1 MVNYPRS
8 IIFVTPSVCV
18 RFWFLTFGV
27 LMLLNGCAQK
37 KKPRFKSLDPRQ
49 TGVSFTNTITP
60 TPDFNF
66 LNYLYFYDGGGVS
79 IGDVNG
85 DGQPDLYFTANQG
98 KNKLYLNNG
107 NFTFTDFTEKAGVAG
122 NKGWTTGTTMADVN
136 GDGLLDIYV
145 CEVNYLTQKGTN
157 QLFINNGDSTFTDRA
172 KEYGLDFSGY
182 SKQATFFD
190 MDNDGDLDMFLLNHS
205 VHTKKS
211 FVRRDKGLKNSDH
224 NAGDRLYRNDGGK
237 FTDITQQS
245 GIHSSLLGYGL
256 SVTVSDVNGDNY
268 QDLYVTNDFHEN
280 DYLYINQQDG
290 TFKDVLPQSMPHT
303 SRASMGSDVADI
315 NNDLRPDVAVLDMLP
330 YTEKGRKTSV
340 SSELSKVYD
349 IQRDY
354 GYHPQLI
361 RNTLQLNLGRNSDG
375 TPVFSDIAPMAGV
388 YATDWSWSSLIFDMD
403 NDGRKDLFITNGIYR
418 RPNDWDYLDMVGGKE
433 NQRSL
438 NQGIN
443 TKNMGLVDSMPH
455 VKIPNKAFHNEGDL
469 SFSDK
474 SKQWGLASPGYSN
487 GAAYGDLDNDG
498 DLDLV
503 INNVNGVA
511 SIYQNETIEQDHSSF
526 LTIKLKGN
534 NANTRG
540 IGSKAIVST
549 NGHKQLAELMPTRG
563 FQSSVESSLFFG
575 LGDAKIVDS
584 LKIIWPDGSKTL
596 QKNVNINQHL
606 TIDQSSWKLATVD
619 NPTNKKMIFKKVE
632 NLLSPSY
639 QHKEDSFNEFDQ
651 QPLMPYQLS
660 SEGPAMA
667 VGDVNGDGLE
677 DLYFGG
683 GKWQSGSLYIQ
694 QANGTFKKEEI
705 SAFEQDDGFEDTD
718 AAFFDANNDGA
729 LDLYVVSG
737 GDEYTVNSP
746 NLYDRFYLNDGH
758 GNFARVTDA
767 FPDFG
772 ANGSVVVPFDYD
784 GDGDIDVFVGSR
796 SVPKNYGVTPYSYL
810 FQNQGDGTF
819 KEVTNAVA
827 PGLKDLGVISDA
839 SSADLNG
846 DGQPD
851 LIVAGDWMPVTVFIN
866 KSGKL
871 TKTDALHS
879 GNGLWQSVYAADI
892 DQDGDLDILAGNMG
906 LNTTLGANKENPMKM
921 YLGDFNGDG
930 AADPVIGRTE
940 NGKVYPIVDRD
951 MLLTS
956 MPYLK
961 KKFPTY
967 RSFAGKTLS
976 QIFSTKILEK
986 ADQKS
991 VDELASV
998 YFENKGNGSFQKHM
1012 LPSKAQAA
1020 PIYAFYSGDF
1030 NNDGHNDILM
1040 GGNLYKVQPVYG
1052 GPYDASYGW
1061 LLEEGDNG
1069 NFSVL
1074 NPSQSGLFIDGQ
1086 IRNILAVKDKNAN
1099 PTIVIGIND
1108 KSPMFLDY

>member
-1 MVNYPRS
+1 
-8 IIFVTPSVCV
+8 VCH
-18 RFWFLTFGV
+18 
-27 LMLLNGCAQK
+27 
-37 KKPRFKSLDPRQ
+37 
-49 TGVSFTNTITP
+49 
-60 TPDFNF
+60 
-66 LNYLYFYDGGGVS
+66 
-79 IGDVNG
+79 
-85 DGQPDLYFTANQG
+85 
-98 KNKLYLNNG
+98 
-107 NFTFTDFTEKAGVAG
+107 
-122 NKGWTTGTTMADVN
+122 
-136 GDGLLDIYV
+136 
-145 CEVNYLTQKGTN
+145 VNYLSQKGKN

-182 SKQATFFD
+182 SKQAVFFD

-211 FVRRDKGLKNSDH
+211 FVRRAEGLKISDP

-237 FTDITQQS
+237 FTDVTQKS

-256 SVTVSDVNGDNY
+256 SVTVSDINGDNY

-280 DYLYINQQDG
+280 DYLYLNQGDG

-315 NNDLRPDVAVLDMLP
+315 NNDLKPDITVLDMLP

-340 SSELSKVYD
+340 STELTKVYN

-361 RNTLQLNLGRNSDG
+361 RNTLQLNLGENSNG

-388 YATDWSWSSLIFDMD
+388 YATDWSWSSLFFDMD
-403 NDGRKDLFITNGIYR
+403 NDGRKDLFITNGVYR
-418 RPNDWDYLDMVGGKE
+418 RPNDWDYLNMVGGKE

-443 TKNMGLVDSMPH
+443 PKNMGLVDSMPH
-455 VKIPNKAFHNEGDL
+455 VKIPNKAFRNDGDL
-469 SFSDK
+469 SFSDQSGK
-474 SKQWGLASPGYSN
+474 WGLASPGYSN

-503 INNVNGVA
+503 VNNVNGQA
-511 SIYQNETIEQDHSSF
+511 SIYQNETVEQDHSSF

-534 NANTRG
+534 KANTRG
-540 IGSKAIVST
+540 IGSKAIISAG
-549 NGHKQLAELMPTRG
+549 GHRQLAELMSTRG
-563 FQSSVESSLFFG
+563 FQSSVEPFLFFG
-575 LGDAKIVDS
+575 LGDAKVVDS
-584 LKIIWPDGSKTL
+584 LKIIWPDGRET
-596 QKNVNINQHL
+596 VRTNIDANQHL
-606 TIDQSSWKLATVD
+606 TIDQSSAKVATAKD
-619 NPTNKKMIFKKVE
+619 SKNEKTIFKKVKDP
-632 NLLSPSY
+632 LSPSY
-639 QHKEDSFNEFDQ
+639 RHQEDSYSEFEQ
-651 QPLMPYQLS
+651 QPLVPYQLS
-660 SEGPAMA
+660 NEGPAMA
-667 VGDVNGDGLE
+667 SGDVNGDGLE
-677 DLYFGG
+677 DLYIGG

-694 QANGTFKKEEI
+694 QPDGTFKKREV
-705 SAFEQDDGFEDTD
+705 SAFDQDDGFEDTD

-767 FPDFG
+767 FPTFG

-784 GDGDIDVFVGSR
+784 VDGDLDVFVGSR

-810 FQNQGDGTF
+810 FENQGDGTF
-819 KEVTNAVA
+819 KEVTDAVA
-827 PGLKDLGVISDA
+827 PGLKDLGMISDA
-839 SSADLNG
+839 TAADING

-851 LIVAGDWMPVTVFIN
+851 LIVAGDWMPVTAFIN
-866 KSGKL
+866 ENGKL
-871 TKTDALHS
+871 SKTNILQS

-892 DQDGDLDILAGNMG
+892 DQDGDIDILAGNMG
-906 LNTTLGANKENPMKM
+906 MNTTLGASRQNPMKM

-940 NGKVYPIVDRD
+940 NGKVYPVVDRD
-951 MLLTS
+951 MLLNS

-976 QIFSTKILEK
+976 QIFSTKILQK
-986 ADQKS
+986 AQQKS
-991 VDELASV
+991 VNELASF
-998 YFENKGNGSFQKHM
+998 YFENKGEGSFKKHV
-1012 LPSKAQAA
+1012 LPRKAQAA
-1020 PIYAFYSGDF
+1020 PIYAFYTGDF
-1030 NNDGHNDILM
+1030 NKDGHEDILT
-1040 GGNLYKVQPVYG
+1040 GGNQLKVQPVYG

-1061 LLEEGDNG
+1061 LLDGSDDG
-1069 NFSVL
+1069 TFSVL
-1074 NPSQSGLFIDGQ
+1074 NPSKSGIYVNGQ
-1086 IRNILAVKDKNAN
+1086 IRKILALQGKKNN
-1099 PTIVIGIND
+1099 PPTIVIGIND
-1108 KSPMFLDY
+1108 KSPMFLHY